1 MWPFPWGKTL
11 TDSIT
16 PAAPAGWFSAGV
28 EGQERYWDG
37 AAWTDQVRPAGAPS
51 GGSTLVAAE
60 PTAPE
65 PEKKPRNV
73 LGIVALALAAVGFIF
88 ACIPG
93 ALIVGW
99 ILLPIAFILGI
110 VALFQK
116 GKPKWQGVTAII
128 VSVVGTI
135 IGVIV
140 FLVVAATAF
149 SDAFDDTVTGE
160 VGSSEVVEGDAPATA
175 EEPALAAAQELVLG
189 ETAFGVDA
197 ESGMGWYAVQLTNP
211 NEDYVFG
218 NAGVDVEAYDAA
230 GVLIDTGT
238 DYSTILSGSSW
249 FVGTFFN
256 VGSAQIDRIEVRGP
270 TADAATYSPAAE
282 TGSFTLGEV
291 TTGSEYDWLTV
302 NGTVTSAFSEDQELI
317 RIDLLARDGAGKIIG
332 VNSTYTDRVPA
343 GGTAAWNVQ
352 LWQVPLDSKV
362 EAFPHL

>member
-1 MWPFPWGKTL
+1 MTE
-11 TDSIT
+11 SIT
-16 PAAPAGWFSAGV
+16 PAAPAGWFPTGV

-37 AAWTDQVRPAGAPS
+37 AAWTDHVRPVGTAPGQS
-51 GGSTLVAAE
+51 DVVATG

-116 GKPKWQGVTAII
+116 DKPKWQGVTAII

-149 SDAFDDTVTGE
+149 NDAFGDTVTGE
-160 VGSSEVVEGDAPATA
+160 VGTSDIVEEDAPARA
-175 EEPALAAAQELVLG
+175 DEPALAAAQELVLG
-189 ETAFGVDA
+189 ETAFGVDT
-197 ESGMGWYAVQLTNP
+197 ESGMGWYAVQVTNP
-211 NEDYVFG
+211 NQDYVFG
-218 NAGVDVEAYDAA
+218 NAAINVEAYDAN
-230 GVLIDTGT
+230 GVLLDTGT
-238 DYSTILSGSSW
+238 DYSTILSGSTW
-249 FVGTFFN
+249 YVGRFLQ

-270 TADAATYSPAAE
+270 TADAATNSPAAE
-282 TGSFTLGEV
+282 TGSFTVGEV
-291 TTGSEYDWLTV
+291 TTGSEYDWMTV
-302 NGTVTSAFSEDQELI
+302 NGTITSNFTEDQAGV
-317 RIDLLARDGAGKIIG
+317 RIDVIARDGGGKIVG
-332 VNSTYTDRVPA
+332 VDSTYTDRVPA
-343 GGTAAWNVQ
+343 GGTAAWNIS

>member
-1 MWPFPWGKTL
+1 MTE
-11 TDSIT
+11 SIT
-16 PAAPAGWFSAGV
+16 PAAPAGWFPAGV

-37 AAWTDQVRPAGAPS
+37 AAWTDQVRPVGTASS
-51 GGSTLVAAE
+51 GSDFVVPGSS
-60 PTAPE
+60 APE
-65 PEKKPRNV
+65 PKKKSRNI

-116 GKPKWQGVTAII
+116 DKPKWQGVTAII

-135 IGVIV
+135 IGVVV
-140 FLVVAATAF
+140 FFVVVATAF
-149 SDAFDDTVTGE
+149 NSAFDDTVVGE
-160 VGSSEVVEGDAPATA
+160 VGTSDIA
-175 EEPALAAAQELVLG
+175 EEEAPGTADQSATAAAQELALG
-189 ETAFGVDA
+189 ETAFGVDT

-218 NAGVDVEAYDAA
+218 NAAIEVEAYDAN
-230 GVLIDTGT
+230 GVLLDTGT

-249 FVGTFFN
+249 YVGRFLQ

-270 TADAATYSPAAE
+270 TASAATNSPAAE
-282 TGSFTLGEV
+282 TGSFTMGEV
-291 TTGSEYDWLTV
+291 TTGSEYDWMTV
-302 NGTVTSAFSEDQELI
+302 SGTVTSNFTEDQDMV
-317 RIDLLARDGAGKIIG
+317 RIDVIARNGDGKIVG
-332 VNSTYTDRVPA
+332 VDTTYTDRVPA
-343 GGTAAWNVQ
+343 GGTAAWKVP

-362 EAFPHL
+362 EAFAHL

>member
-1 MWPFPWGKTL
+1 MTE
-11 TDSIT
+11 SIT
-16 PAAPAGWFSAGV
+16 PAAPAGWFPAGV

-37 AAWTDQVRPAGAPS
+37 AAWTDHVRPVGNAPGQS
-51 GGSTLVAAE
+51 DVVAAG
-60 PTAPE
+60 PSAPE

-116 GKPKWQGVTAII
+116 DKPKWQGVTAII

-149 SDAFDDTVTGE
+149 NNAFSDTVTAQ
-160 VGSSEVVEGDAPATA
+160 VGTSDIVEEDAPATA
-175 EEPALAAAQELVLG
+175 DEPALAAAQELVLG
-189 ETAFGVDA
+189 ETAFGVDT

-218 NAGVDVEAYDAA
+218 NASIKVEADDAN
-230 GVLIDTGT
+230 GVLLDTGI
-238 DYSTILSGSSW
+238 DYSTILSGGSW
-249 FVGTFFN
+249 FVGRFLQ

-270 TADAATYSPAAE
+270 TGDAATYSPAAE

-291 TTGSEYDWLTV
+291 TTGSEYDWMTV
-302 NGTVTSAFSEDQELI
+302 NGTVTSNFTEDQDMV
-317 RIDLLARDGAGKIIG
+317 RIDVIARDGGGKIVG
-332 VNSTYTDRVPA
+332 VDSTYTDRVPA
-343 GGTAAWNVQ
+343 GGTAAWNVP

>member
-1 MWPFPWGKTL
+1 M

-37 AAWTDQVRPAGAPS
+37 AAWTDQVREVGGASTGTDFTAAPPAAP
-51 GGSTLVAAE
+51 A
-60 PTAPE
+60 

-73 LGIVALALAAVGFIF
+73 LGIVALALAGVGFIF

-93 ALIVGW
+93 ALVVGW

-116 GKPKWQGVTAII
+116 DKPKWQGVTAII
-128 VSVVGTI
+128 VSVVGTVV
-135 IGVIV
+135 GVVV

-149 SDAFDDTVTGE
+149 NDTFDDTVTGE
-160 VGSSEVVEGDAPATA
+160 VGTSDVAEEGAPTTA
-175 EEPALAAAQELVLG
+175 EEPALAAAQELALG
-189 ETAFGVDA
+189 ETAFGVDT

-211 NEDYVFG
+211 NADYVFG
-218 NAGVDVEAYDAA
+218 NAAINVEAYDAN
-230 GVLIDTGT
+230 GVLLDTGT

-249 FVGTFFN
+249 FVGRFLQ
-256 VGSAQIDRIEVRGP
+256 VGSSQIDHIEVRGP
-270 TADAATYSPAAE
+270 TADAATYSPAPE

-291 TTGSEYDWLTV
+291 TTGSEYDWMTV
-302 NGTVTSAFSEDQELI
+302 NGTVTSNFTEDQAGV
-317 RIDLLARDGAGKIIG
+317 RIDVIARDGSGRIVG
-332 VNSTYTDRVPA
+332 VDSTYTDRVPA
-343 GGTAAWNVQ
+343 GGTAAWNVP